1 LGIELVLCL
10 FWQKDYV
17 SKMAAEEPSDA
28 PVVEPL
34 TCPLD
39 RETIAQ
45 QIQKSM
51 MEVVQNSV
59 DSIFIEGKN
68 SVDTPTKLGRP
79 RKDGS
84 PLKPKLT
91 KQDRNN
97 ICSEFVSKLEKD
109 IVEAIEQFDLMKLV
123 DKRIDRENLFIKGE
137 KEYKPIKDIKF
148 VDSEIETLTIKD
160 IKFVDAEIETLKY
173 DNAELKKKN
182 VEFEMEIEGLKK
194 KIIIQE
200 KKFEKIYKAV
210 NGDSNLEFFSRS
222 ESAQTDPNPVDLGS
236 HYPEN

>member
-1 LGIELVLCL
+1 MPQHQKKKFPKVSRSTRNTGATAKSPFLGIELVLCL

-39 RETIAQ
+39 RVTIAQ

-84 PLKPKLT
+84 PFKPKLS
-91 KQDRNN
+91 KQDRNK
-97 ICSEFVSKLEKD
+97 IGSEFVSKFEKNL
-109 IVEAIEQFDLMKLV
+109 VKAIEEFDFMKLA
-123 DKRIDRENLFIKGE
+123 DKRT
-137 KEYKPIKDIKF
+137 
-148 VDSEIETLTIKD
+148 STLMY
-160 IKFVDAEIETLKY
+160 E
-173 DNAELKKKN
+173 NAELKKKN
-182 VEFEMEIEGLKK
+182 VEFEMEIKGLKK
-194 KIIIQE
+194 EIKGL
-200 KKFEKIYKAV
+200 KT
-210 NGDSNLEFFSRS
+210 NLWQIRDF
-222 ESAQTDPNPVDLGS
+222 L
-236 HYPEN
+236 

>member
-1 LGIELVLCL
+1 
-10 FWQKDYV
+10 
-17 SKMAAEEPSDA
+17 MAAEEPSDA

-39 RETIAQ
+39 RVTIAQ

-51 MEVVQNSV
+51 MEVVQNTV
-59 DSIFIEGKN
+59 DSIIIEGKN

-109 IVEAIEQFDLMKLV
+109 IVEAIEQFDFMKLA
-123 DKRIDRENLFIKGE
+123 DKRIDRENMVLQN
-137 KEYKPIKDIKF
+137 YKP
-148 VDSEIETLTIKD
+148 IKD

-182 VEFEMEIEGLKK
+182 VEFETEIEGLKK